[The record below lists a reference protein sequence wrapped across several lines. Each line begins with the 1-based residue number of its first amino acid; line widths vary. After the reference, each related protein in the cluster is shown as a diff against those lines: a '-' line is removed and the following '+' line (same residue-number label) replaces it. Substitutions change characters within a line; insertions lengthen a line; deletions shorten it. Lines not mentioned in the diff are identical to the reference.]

1 MEWEVNQKDLAAAL
15 SITARQVRN
24 LKNQGL
30 FECTKNTKKYNL
42 PRCIS
47 EYIDFKIKGEIGNGT
62 NVIKEKEQAEHE
74 SLKKEIT
81 KIKLRKLRKEVHEA
95 ADVETFLNNMLLDF
109 RNRLLAIPAKTA
121 PQILG
126 EQDINVIINL
136 LTSEML
142 ETIDELSEYNP
153 DAVNGGLSE
162 ADFDIDEDEEND

>member
-1 MEWEVNQKDLAAAL
+1 
-15 SITARQVRN
+15 
-24 LKNQGL
+24 
-30 FECTKNTKKYNL
+30 
-42 PRCIS
+42 
-47 EYIDFKIKGEIGNGT
+47 
-62 NVIKEKEQAEHE
+62 
-74 SLKKEIT
+74 
-81 KIKLRKLRKEVHEA
+81 
-95 ADVETFLNNMLLDF
+95 MLLDF

-153 DAVNGGLSE
+153 DAVNGGLTD